1 MSPPVEE
8 EEDERKESGIGSL
21 TSSQVSYFF
30 FCPVVSLVLLK
41 SDPFLSATRASF
53 PLLLLLS
60 FFRFIVVVVAQKTG
74 SGSIRS
80 ISH

>member
-1 MSPPVEE
+1 MRGRSPALAVSPPP
-8 EEDERKESGIGSL
+8 RFL
-21 TSSQVSYFF
+21 TSSFR
-30 FCPVVSLVLLK
+30 PVLSFVMLK
-41 SDPFLSATRASF
+41 SDPFLSTTRASF

-80 ISH
+80 ISD

>member
-1 MSPPVEE
+1 MRGRSPVLAVSPPP
-8 EEDERKESGIGSL
+8 RFL
-21 TSSQVSYFF
+21 SSS
-30 FCPVVSLVLLK
+30 FCPLVSLVLLK
-41 SDPFLSATRASF
+41 SDPFLSTTRASF
-53 PLLLLLS
+53 PSLLLLS

>member
-1 MSPPVEE
+1 MRGRSPVLAVSLPP
-8 EEDERKESGIGSL
+8 RFL
-21 TSSQVSYFF
+21 TSS